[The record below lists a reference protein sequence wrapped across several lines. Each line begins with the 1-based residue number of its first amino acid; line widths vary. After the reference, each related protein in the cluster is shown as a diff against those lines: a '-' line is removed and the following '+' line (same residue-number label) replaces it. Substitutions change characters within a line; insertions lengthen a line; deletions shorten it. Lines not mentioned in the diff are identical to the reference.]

1 MWSFTLPVSTQQ
13 VNLQTIISAGTS
25 IPPLSETLKET
36 HKNMEESQI
45 YSPKTLEFVTVASEY
60 CKALEHCREFEQHE
74 FIDVM
79 RNLLPMV
86 YLKVSLIG
94 EIEEADGYN
103 EPKVTEDDYN
113 YVRSGVAAVLAEKDD
128 YLDVFVEDFK
138 YSEQPILCTISENLA
153 DIYQALRNLLEVFRS
168 NYEDAMQVAL
178 YDTVEDFKLYWGQ
191 TLLNALKALHDVRFS
206 VKD

>member
-13 VNLQTIISAGTS
+13 VNLQTIILAGTS

-45 YSPKTLEFVTVASEY
+45 YSPKTLEFITVASEY

>member
-1 MWSFTLPVSTQQ
+1 MPVNTQKLILHEI
-13 VNLQTIISAGTS
+13 VTRIRGHSS
-25 IPPLSETLKET
+25 IRTNVKY
-36 HKNMEESQI
+36 MEESQI
-45 YSPKTLEFVTVASEY
+45 YSQKTLEFITIASEF

-94 EIEEADGYN
+94 TIEETDGYN

-113 YVRSGVAAVLAEKDD
+113 YVRSNVAAILAEKDD

-153 DIYQALRNLLEVFRS
+153 DIYQALRNLLEIFRS

-206 VKD
+206 EKD

>member
-1 MWSFTLPVSTQQ
+1 MPVNTQKLILHEI
-13 VNLQTIISAGTS
+13 VTRIRGHSS
-25 IPPLSETLKET
+25 IRTNVKY
-36 HKNMEESQI
+36 MEESQI
-45 YSPKTLEFVTVASEY
+45 YSQKTLEFITIASEF

-94 EIEEADGYN
+94 TIEETDGYN

-113 YVRSGVAAVLAEKDD
+113 YVRSNVAAILAEKDD

-206 VKD
+206 EKD

>member
-1 MWSFTLPVSTQQ
+1 MPL
-13 VNLQTIISAGTS
+13 IIQS
-25 IPPLSETLKET
+25 KY
-36 HKNMEESQI
+36 MEDSQI
-45 YSPKTLEFVTVASEY
+45 YSPKTLEFITIASEY

-74 FIDVM
+74 FIDIM

-86 YLKVSLIG
+86 YLKISLIG

-113 YVRSGVAAVLAEKDD
+113 YVRSGVASILAEKDD

-153 DIYQALRNLLEVFRS
+153 DVYQTLRNLLEIFRS

-178 YDTVEDFKLYWGQ
+178 YDTVEEFKLYWGQ

>member
-1 MWSFTLPVSTQQ
+1 MPVSTQQ
-13 VNLQTIISAGTS
+13 VNLQIIISAGTS

>member
-13 VNLQTIISAGTS
+13 VNLQTIILAGTS

-45 YSPKTLEFVTVASEY
+45 YSPKTLEFITVASEY

-113 YVRSGVAAVLAEKDD
+113 YVRSGVATVLAEKDD

>member
-1 MWSFTLPVSTQQ
+1 
-13 VNLQTIISAGTS
+13 
-25 IPPLSETLKET
+25 
-36 HKNMEESQI
+36 MEESQI
-45 YSPKTLEFVTVASEY
+45 YSPKTLEFITVASEY

-94 EIEEADGYN
+94 KIEEADGYN

-153 DIYQALRNLLEVFRS
+153 DVYQVLRNLLEVFRS

-191 TLLNALKALHDVRFS
+191 TLLNALKALHDARFS

>member
-1 MWSFTLPVSTQQ
+1 MPVSTQQ
-13 VNLQTIISAGTS
+13 VNLQTIILAGTS

-45 YSPKTLEFVTVASEY
+45 YSPKTLEFITVASEY

>member
-13 VNLQTIISAGTS
+13 VNLQTIISAGAS

-45 YSPKTLEFVTVASEY
+45 YSPKTLEFITVASEY

-113 YVRSGVAAVLAEKDD
+113 YVRSGIAAVLAEKDD

>member
-1 MWSFTLPVSTQQ
+1 MPVSTQQ
-13 VNLQTIISAGTS
+13 VILQVIVKAGTF
-25 IPPLSETLKET
+25 IPPLSETLNET

-45 YSPKTLEFVTVASEY
+45 YSSKTLEFITVASEY
-60 CKALEHCREFEQHE
+60 CKALEHCREFEQHD

-94 EIEEADGYN
+94 EIEEAEGYN

>member
-1 MWSFTLPVSTQQ
+1 MPVSTQQ
-13 VNLQTIISAGTS
+13 VILQEIVEAGTL

-45 YSPKTLEFVTVASEY
+45 YSPKTLEFITVASEY
-60 CKALEHCREFEQHE
+60 CKALEHCREFEQHD

-94 EIEEADGYN
+94 EIEEAEGYN

-153 DIYQALRNLLEVFRS
+153 DIYQALRNLLEIFRS

>member
-1 MWSFTLPVSTQQ
+1 MPVNTQKLILHEI
-13 VNLQTIISAGTS
+13 VTS
-25 IPPLSETLKET
+25 IRGHSSIRTNVKY
-36 HKNMEESQI
+36 MEESQI
-45 YSPKTLEFVTVASEY
+45 YSQKTLEFITVASEF

-94 EIEEADGYN
+94 TIEEADGYN

-113 YVRSGVAAVLAEKDD
+113 YVRSNVAAILAEKDD

-153 DIYQALRNLLEVFRS
+153 DIYQALRNLLEIFRS

-206 VKD
+206 EKD

>member
-45 YSPKTLEFVTVASEY
+45 YSPKTLEFITVASEY

>member
-1 MWSFTLPVSTQQ
+1 MPVNTQKLILHEI
-13 VNLQTIISAGTS
+13 VTCVRGHFS
-25 IPPLSETLKET
+25 IRTNVKY
-36 HKNMEESQI
+36 MEESQI
-45 YSPKTLEFVTVASEY
+45 YAQKTLEFITIASEF
-60 CKALEHCREFEQHE
+60 CKALEHCREYEQHE

-94 EIEEADGYN
+94 TIEETDGYN

-113 YVRSGVAAVLAEKDD
+113 YVRSNVAAILAEKDD

-153 DIYQALRNLLEVFRS
+153 DIYQVLRNLLEVFRS

-206 VKD
+206 EKD

>member
-45 YSPKTLEFVTVASEY
+45 YSPKTLEFITVASEY

-113 YVRSGVAAVLAEKDD
+113 YVRSGIAAVLAEKDD

>member
-1 MWSFTLPVSTQQ
+1 MPVSTQQ
-13 VNLQTIISAGTS
+13 VILQAIVEAGTL

-45 YSPKTLEFVTVASEY
+45 YSPKTLEFITVASEY
-60 CKALEHCREFEQHE
+60 CKALEHCREFEQHD

-94 EIEEADGYN
+94 EIEEAEGYN
-103 EPKVTEDDYN
+103 DPKVTEDDYN

>member
-1 MWSFTLPVSTQQ
+1 
-13 VNLQTIISAGTS
+13 
-25 IPPLSETLKET
+25 
-36 HKNMEESQI
+36 MEDSQI
-45 YSPKTLEFVTVASEY
+45 YSQKTLEFIQVASEY
-60 CKALEHCREFEQHE
+60 CKAMEHCREFEQNE

-86 YLKVSLIG
+86 YLKISLIG

-113 YVRSGVAAVLAEKDD
+113 YVRSGVAGILAEKND

-178 YDTVEDFKLYWGQ
+178 FDTVEDFKLYWGQ
-191 TLLNALKALHDVRFS
+191 TLLNALKALHDTRFAI
-206 VKD
+206 KD

>member
-1 MWSFTLPVSTQQ
+1 MPVSTQQ
-13 VNLQTIISAGTS
+13 VILQVIVKAGTL
-25 IPPLSETLKET
+25 IPPLSETLNET

-45 YSPKTLEFVTVASEY
+45 YSPKTLEFITVASEY
-60 CKALEHCREFEQHE
+60 CKALEHCREFEQHD

-94 EIEEADGYN
+94 EIEEAEGYN

>member
-1 MWSFTLPVSTQQ
+1 MPVSTQQ
-13 VNLQTIISAGTS
+13 VNLQTIISAGTL
-25 IPPLSETLKET
+25 IPPFSETLKET

-45 YSPKTLEFVTVASEY
+45 YSPKTLEFITVASEY

-113 YVRSGVAAVLAEKDD
+113 YVRSGVATVLAEKDD

>member
-45 YSPKTLEFVTVASEY
+45 YSPKTLEFITVASEY

-94 EIEEADGYN
+94 QIEEADGYN

>member
-1 MWSFTLPVSTQQ
+1 MPVSTQQ
-13 VNLQTIISAGTS
+13 VILQEIVEAGTL

-45 YSPKTLEFVTVASEY
+45 YSPKTLEFITVASEY
-60 CKALEHCREFEQHE
+60 CKALEHCREFEQHD

-94 EIEEADGYN
+94 EIEEAEGYN

-113 YVRSGVAAVLAEKDD
+113 YVRSGIAAVLAEKDD

>member
-1 MWSFTLPVSTQQ
+1 
-13 VNLQTIISAGTS
+13 
-25 IPPLSETLKET
+25 
-36 HKNMEESQI
+36 MEESQI
-45 YSPKTLEFVTVASEY
+45 YSPKTLEFITVASEY

-113 YVRSGVAAVLAEKDD
+113 YVRSGVAAVLAEKDVSLCLED
-128 YLDVFVEDFK
+128 CKCPGCSRYDAFRFCCIWRYVLD
-138 YSEQPILCTISENLA
+138 
-153 DIYQALRNLLEVFRS
+153 R
-168 NYEDAMQVAL
+168 
-178 YDTVEDFKLYWGQ
+178 Q
-191 TLLNALKALHDVRFS
+191 TDGNSITNQYCVH
-206 VKD
+206 

>member
-1 MWSFTLPVSTQQ
+1 MPVSTQQ

-45 YSPKTLEFVTVASEY
+45 YSPKTLEFITVASEY

-178 YDTVEDFKLYWGQ
+178 YDTVEDFNLYWGQ

>member
-1 MWSFTLPVSTQQ
+1 MPVSTQQ
-13 VNLQTIISAGTS
+13 VILQEIVEAGTF
-25 IPPLSETLKET
+25 IPPLSETLNET

-45 YSPKTLEFVTVASEY
+45 YSPKTLEFITVASEY
-60 CKALEHCREFEQHE
+60 CKALEHCREFEQHD

-94 EIEEADGYN
+94 EIEEAEGYN

-153 DIYQALRNLLEVFRS
+153 DIYQTLRNLLEVFRS

>member
-1 MWSFTLPVSTQQ
+1 MPVSTQQ
-13 VNLQTIISAGTS
+13 VNLQTIILAGTS

-45 YSPKTLEFVTVASEY
+45 YSPKTLEFITVASEY

-103 EPKVTEDDYN
+103 VPKVTEDDYN

>member
-13 VNLQTIISAGTS
+13 VNLQTIILAGTS

-45 YSPKTLEFVTVASEY
+45 YSPKTLEFITVASEY

-178 YDTVEDFKLYWGQ
+178 YETVEDFKLYWGQ

>member
-1 MWSFTLPVSTQQ
+1 MPVNTQKLILHEI
-13 VNLQTIISAGTS
+13 VTRIRGHSS
-25 IPPLSETLKET
+25 IRTNVKY
-36 HKNMEESQI
+36 MEESQI
-45 YSPKTLEFVTVASEY
+45 YSQKTLEFITVASEF

-94 EIEEADGYN
+94 TIEETDGYN

-113 YVRSGVAAVLAEKDD
+113 YVRSNVAAILAEKDD

-168 NYEDAMQVAL
+168 NYEDAMQAAL

-206 VKD
+206 EKD

>member
-1 MWSFTLPVSTQQ
+1 MPVSTQQ
-13 VNLQTIISAGTS
+13 VILQEIVKAGTF

-45 YSPKTLEFVTVASEY
+45 YSPKTLEFITVASEY
-60 CKALEHCREFEQHE
+60 CKALEHCREFEQHD

-94 EIEEADGYN
+94 EIEEAEGYN

>member
-45 YSPKTLEFVTVASEY
+45 YSPKTLEFITVASEY

-113 YVRSGVAAVLAEKDD
+113 YVRSGVATVLAEKDD

>member
-1 MWSFTLPVSTQQ
+1 
-13 VNLQTIISAGTS
+13 
-25 IPPLSETLKET
+25 
-36 HKNMEESQI
+36 MEESQI
-45 YSPKTLEFVTVASEY
+45 YSQKTLEFITVASEY
-60 CKALEHCREFEQHE
+60 CKALEHCREFEPHD

-79 RNLLPMV
+79 RNLLPML

-94 EIEEADGYN
+94 DIEEADGYN

-113 YVRSGVAAVLAEKDD
+113 YVRSGIAAILAEKDD

>member
-1 MWSFTLPVSTQQ
+1 MPVSTQQ
-13 VNLQTIISAGTS
+13 VNLQTIILAGTS

-45 YSPKTLEFVTVASEY
+45 YSPKTLEFITVASEY

-113 YVRSGVAAVLAEKDD
+113 YVRSGVATVLAEKDD

>member
-1 MWSFTLPVSTQQ
+1 MPIPTQQ
-13 VNLQTIISAGTS
+13 VNLQTIILAGTS
-25 IPPLSETLKET
+25 IPPLSETLKQT
-36 HKNMEESQI
+36 HKYMEESQI
-45 YSPKTLEFVTVASEY
+45 YAPKTLEFITVASEY
-60 CKALEHCREFEQHE
+60 CKALEHCREFEQHD

-79 RNLLPMV
+79 RNLLPML

-113 YVRSGVAAVLAEKDD
+113 YVRSGVAAILAEKDD

-178 YDTVEDFKLYWGQ
+178 FDTVEDFKLYWGQ

-206 VKD
+206 VKE